1 MTASW
6 PPAHLTPVDPAAIL
20 RGDGEF
26 AAMFAEAFGSI
37 GKDGIAG
44 RAGEPLRPL
53 GEQGK
58 QFWDSVF
65 GVGELWISIKTDT
78 QLVQLIAEQIDR
90 RETLRDYVAAHPD
103 EWHMTKQLNDVE
115 VLIVKNL
122 SLLGFTPADRTRLGL
137 ISTKTKSKLE
147 ELMALKAKKN
157 DG

>member
-1 MTASW
+1 MANQ
-6 PPAHLTPVDPAAIL
+6 PKPAELKMLQGNPGQHKIRTNDAIAPLEYGYRDPI
-20 RGDGEF
+20 
-26 AAMFAEAFGSI
+26 
-37 GKDGIAG
+37 
-44 RAGEPLRPL
+44 RPL
-53 GEQGK
+53 GVAGK

-78 QLVQLIAEQIDR
+78 QLVQMLAEQIDR
-90 RETLRDYVAAHPD
+90 RETLRDYVANHPD

-115 VLIVKNL
+115 VMIVRNL

-147 ELMALKAKKN
+147 ELMALKAKKQ